1 MDTIRILARIAKKE
15 IIYVNSLME
24 AYEGMAVMRTVNAE
38 RGLVEFQVS
47 PHYLDDMQ
55 LLLKALSREISIT
68 LLKTDE
74 PPQTKQEPSSP

>member
-15 IIYVNSLME
+15 IIYVNSLIE

-38 RGLVEFQVS
+38 RGLIEFQVS

-55 LLLKALSREISIT
+55 LLLKALSREISIS

>member
-15 IIYVNSLME
+15 IVYVNSLIE